1 VNLLLA
7 QCVMC
12 NRTAAAQQ
20 AARAG
25 VLNSGILILLIPPI
39 LILGGLVWLA
49 YTRQRNELPKK

>member
-1 VNLLLA
+1 MFPLLLA

-25 VLNSGILILLIPPI
+25 VLNSGIVILLIPPI

-49 YTRQRNELPKK
+49 FHRHRNE